1 MNYLSRYLNWKI
13 LAIIFSLITLSIILI
28 IIIFNIEIKKTTS
41 AILEVD
47 ASKNLALKFTS
58 SNINLITS
66 QKILSISLE
75 GKIFFLEDAEFI
87 YLGHNTY
94 RVDFTND
101 ELYHLIKTNSIY
113 EVKIFFGSKK
123 IVEYIFNI

>member
-1 MNYLSRYLNWKI
+1 MNYLNKYLNWKI
-13 LAIIFSLITLSIILI
+13 LAIIFSLIILSIILI

-47 ASKNLALKFTS
+47 ANKNLALKFTS

-75 GKIFFLEDAEFI
+75 GKIFFLEDVEFI

-101 ELYHLIKTNSIY
+101 ELYHLIKTNSLY

>member
-1 MNYLSRYLNWKI
+1 M
-13 LAIIFSLITLSIILI
+13 I

-47 ASKNLALKFTS
+47 ANKNLALKFTS

-75 GKIFFLEDAEFI
+75 GKIFFLEDVEFI

-101 ELYHLIKTNSIY
+101 ELYHLIKTNSLY